1 MFFPLLKIQD
11 FDGFLDLTFQG
22 PNNWEN
28 RDKTQKILHLIW
40 SADGQWNSKVI
51 ETINFGQGFR
61 LTTDEVGQDEMQN
74 GLAFVY
80 PSNVQLPTI
89 LEALPSERTWVGD
102 VPAWRATS
110 GLMNDHAQVSYQ
122 AEVDPLPNKA
132 SMLTFHPF
140 IQFGDVI
147 NYLLVLNLRKD
158 PLVETSTL
166 EIYNSY
172 TKEFVDST
180 SIKSNSLT
188 LIPLDKYGFK
198 PTDLPLF
205 VSNNLAGIPFGFGV
219 HKSGKMLS
227 LEHTH
232 PPASFALFGDRRKVQ
247 SQIKSSWMSSLG
259 GTK

>member
-1 MFFPLLKIQD
+1 MFFPLLKVQS
-11 FDGFLDLTFQG
+11 FTGFLDLIFQG

-28 RDKTQKILHLIW
+28 RDRTKKILHLVW
-40 SADGQWNSKVI
+40 SADGRWNTKIIKTI
-51 ETINFGQGFR
+51 EYGQSFR
-61 LTTDEVGQDEMQN
+61 LTTNEVAPDQMQN

-80 PSNVQLPTI
+80 PSNEKLPGA
-89 LEALPSERTWVGD
+89 LESLPSEKTWVGD
-102 VPAWRATS
+102 VPAWRATT
-110 GLMNDHAQVSYQ
+110 GLMNEFAQVSYQ
-122 AEVDPLPNKA
+122 AEVYPLPNKA

-140 IQFGDVI
+140 IQFGEVT

-158 PLVETSTL
+158 PLVEMGTL

-172 TKEFVDST
+172 TKELVGST
-180 SIKSNSLT
+180 FIKSNSLT
-188 LIPLDKYGFK
+188 LIPLDNYAFK

-205 VSNNLAGIPFGFGV
+205 VSKDLAGIPFGFGV

>member
-1 MFFPLLKIQD
+1 MFFPLMKVQG
-11 FDGFLDLTFQG
+11 FNGFLDLIFQG
-22 PNNWEN
+22 SNNWEN
-28 RDKTQKILHLIW
+28 RDKTSKILHLIW
-40 SADGQWNSKVI
+40 SSHGQWNSKIIQKIKYGDGV
-51 ETINFGQGFR
+51 R
-61 LTTDEVGQDEMQN
+61 LATEEVGPDQIQN

-80 PSNVQLPTI
+80 PSNVELPAI

-172 TKEFVDST
+172 TKEFIDST

-205 VSNNLAGIPFGFGV
+205 VSNSLAGIPFGFGV